1 MLVPF
6 KELESGNTVF
16 VNPERVVAIFIAVD
30 EKHKGK
36 TVINLTNG
44 NLLTDVDQLEAV
56 GLINGALNG

>member
-6 KELESGNTVF
+6 KETESGNTVF
-16 VNPERVVAIFIAVD
+16 VNPKSVVAVFIAVD
-30 EKHKGK
+30 EQHKGK